1 MKEKKTVVV
10 ISQDV
15 VLSGIIDR
23 ILAGDYGVFLFRNIQ
38 SAIDYIYNSPPSL
51 IVLDTSKED
60 IYSMDVINNLKSDPI
75 FYQLPVLVVI
85 DDILNVPAWKNLF
98 VEDYLKRADIE
109 QEGLT
114 RVSLAVLR
122 SERIVEVNPLT
133 KLPGNISINRQIQAR
148 IEAGDVFAL
157 AYADLDHFKPFN
169 DHYGFTRGDEVI
181 RITGRLIL
189 NIVKSKE
196 PQNGFV
202 GHIGGDDFVF
212 ITSVDVAEDA
222 SAEIIDAF
230 DRITPTLYDR
240 KDRDSGFIETLDRQG
255 NTRKFPMTALSIGI
269 ATNKIR
275 PFTHFGQMTEVASE
289 MKKLAKQSWGSCF
302 LSDRRAVN
310 PA

>member
-1 MKEKKTVVV
+1 MMSKKTVVV

-38 SAIDYIYNSPPSL
+38 SAIDYIYNSPPNL
-51 IVLDTSKED
+51 IILDTSEED
-60 IYSMDVINNLKSDPI
+60 IYSMDIINNLKSDPI

-85 DDILNVPAWKNLF
+85 DDILSVPVWKNLF

-109 QEGLT
+109 QECLT

-133 KLPGNISINRQIQAR
+133 KLPGNISIGRQIQAR
-148 IEAGDVFAL
+148 IEAGDTFAL

-169 DHYGFTRGDEVI
+169 DYYGFTRGDEVI

-189 NIVKSKE
+189 SLVKSAE
-196 PQNGFV
+196 PQTGFV

-212 ITSVDVAEDA
+212 ITSVDIVEDA
-222 SAEIIDAF
+222 SAQIIDAF
-230 DRITPTLYDR
+230 DKITPTLYDK

-269 ATNKIR
+269 ATNR
-275 PFTHFGQMTEVASE
+275 NRSFTHFGEMTEVASE
-289 MKKLAKQSWGSCF
+289 MKKLAKQSWGSCY
-302 LSDRRAVN
+302 LLDRRTSQG
-310 PA
+310 